1 MKEDGRQGSKMES
14 IWSHGLKI
22 PVLDITAWP
31 DEPWR
36 TRPHFEA
43 TKKFQPSASGT
54 MLAPRGILGT
64 QGTKGPKKISRDPS
78 LTTFNP
84 YEKVE
89 MDEGRQKSALPSAS
103 VCPSSHAAIATPRGP
118 ERLAPAHK
126 WLEVQGRR
134 AALHL
139 QAL

>member
-1 MKEDGRQGSKMES
+1 
-14 IWSHGLKI
+14 
-22 PVLDITAWP
+22 LDITAWP

-36 TRPHFEA
+36 TRQHFEA

-64 QGTKGPKKISRDPS
+64 QGTKGPKKILRDPS
-78 LTTFNP
+78 LTTFKP
-84 YEKVE
+84 YGKVE
-89 MDEGRQKSALPSAS
+89 MDEGKKKCLTMKIPAAS

-126 WLEVQGRR
+126 WLEEQGRR
-134 AALHL
+134 AALHR